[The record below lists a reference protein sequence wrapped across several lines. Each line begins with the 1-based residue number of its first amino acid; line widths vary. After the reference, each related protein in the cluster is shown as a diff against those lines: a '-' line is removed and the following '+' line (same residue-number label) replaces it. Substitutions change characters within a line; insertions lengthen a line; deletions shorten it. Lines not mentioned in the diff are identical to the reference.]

1 METDDDRGSSLYGI
15 DPAEASVG
23 QGARAQIAGRDIGW
37 ISTKHRT
44 AKQSP
49 AVAPG
54 PRPQTLGEGESTI
67 IGTSAA
73 ARHLREAIRQY
84 ADEVEP
90 VLITGETGA
99 GKELIARELHRLS
112 ARKDR
117 PFIALN
123 AAGVP
128 DGLAGS
134 ELFGHAKGAF
144 TGANSD
150 YDGAFSAADGGTLFL
165 DEIGDMPPAVQVQLL
180 RVLDDGVVK
189 KLGSRTT
196 FKVDIRLI
204 TATNIDLESHV
215 AVGAFRK
222 DFFNRIA
229 ALRISAPPLRDRGD
243 DIIEL
248 AEHFIRAHPKPAY
261 RAARLTPNAAERLK
275 LLPFP
280 GNVREL
286 RNIVSAAL
294 IRSRGGKILAEHLPA
309 PTAAALNLASAL
321 DLTEAKELMGRLVVL
336 KALRIANGNVTKA
349 AEIAGRSRSTMHAMM
364 QQIGGG
370 DIVTE
375 YETVKARLRAFIDQ

>member
-23 QGARAQIAGRDIGW
+23 QGARAQVAGRDFGW
-37 ISTKHRT
+37 IPTKLRT
-44 AKQSP
+44 AKPSS
-49 AVAPG
+49 APG
-54 PRPQTLGEGESTI
+54 SRPQALGDGESTI

-73 ARHLREAIRQY
+73 ARNLREAIRQY

-112 ARKDR
+112 ARRDR
-117 PFIALN
+117 PFVALN

-150 YDGAFSAADGGTLFL
+150 YEGAFAAADGGTLFL

-180 RVLDDGVVK
+180 RVLDDSVVK

-204 TATNIDLESHV
+204 TATNIDLESQV
-215 AVGAFRK
+215 AVGGFRK

-229 ALRISAPPLRDRGD
+229 ALRIDAPPLRDRGD

-248 AEHFIRAHPKPAY
+248 AEHFIQAHPKPAY
-261 RAARLTPNAAERLK
+261 RSARLTPNAAERLK

-370 DIVTE
+370 DIASE